1 MDGGT
6 VKDRRKSTSECSC
19 SDTPDVD
26 PEMSGVFVDFVFF
39 FFGWVHLIRIRVG
52 LDGQV
57 LILISEEV
65 L

>member
-39 FFGWVHLIRIRVG
+39 FFWLGAS
-52 LDGQV
+52 DKD
-57 LILISEEV
+57 
-65 L
+65 